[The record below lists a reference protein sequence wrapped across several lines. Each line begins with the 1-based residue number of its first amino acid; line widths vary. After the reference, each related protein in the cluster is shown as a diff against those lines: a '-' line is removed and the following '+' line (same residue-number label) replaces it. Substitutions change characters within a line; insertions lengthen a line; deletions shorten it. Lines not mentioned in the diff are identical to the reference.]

1 MIEVMQGTLGSGKS
15 AAAVARAILHLRKG
29 GVVAANFSLIDGW
42 STEITKR
49 FAMSYLPFGWGENYC
64 YKKSSCMYNRFF
76 RVDGIEAIKK
86 ISPRDLAVDVY
97 KDKGGYS
104 EGAGLLI
111 LDEFQLMAKRVQVTV
126 SDHRSTST
134 KTGVPSNNQEHRY
147 RSHGQAK
154 NRNFDFLKVSKSAFI
169 FSKWSNLFVNHLYSM
184 SDQKD
189 VPTKFSGL
197 REKFNPTHVISPI
210 PRIPLWAARL
220 YDSLE
225 VFACRKPEDLSAEP
239 RLCGN
244 PPEPPSGA
252 GGFSPPVRRSTLCP
266 IYSAAVESGII

>member
-29 GVVAANFSLIDGW
+29 GVVAANFSLVDGW

-49 FAMSYLPFGWGENYC
+49 YAMSYLPFGWGDEYC
-64 YKKSSCMYNRFF
+64 YKKSSSMYNRFF

-86 ISPRDLAVDVY
+86 ISPRELAVDVY

-111 LDEFQLMAKRVQVTV
+111 LDEFQLMANTRDWANNMNWVEFFTQSRKLGWNVLLIAHTIEMIDKQIRPLAEYESRFRNLQKV
-126 SDHRSTST
+126 
-134 KTGVPSNNQEHRY
+134 KVPIL
-147 RSHGQAK
+147 GCP
-154 NRNFDFLKVSKSAFI
+154 L
-169 FSKWSNLFVNHLYSM
+169 
-184 SDQKD
+184 
-189 VPTKFSGL
+189 T
-197 REKFNPTHVISPI
+197 PI
-210 PRIPLWAARL
+210 PMFLVITRYAGLGAGASVIADRNLYPLPLWAARL

-225 VFACRKPEDLSAEP
+225 VFACRKPEELSAEP